1 MFWLLIPVLVA
12 VAGDEDVDFGGA
24 RSDDVAASAV
34 APSPDS
40 ALRPLDFKGGGA
52 PQQQRSG
59 ESAVQEPA
67 PVKKTTL
74 EIELENAHIDPAK
87 HPLVQLR
94 VDVARLLVFLD
105 DKESHGLSAARDVEE
120 QLAQARALLA
130 DAERIGMHRM
140 MVCVART
147 GGSTRM
153 KNVRMTAAGPV
164 RLSTAEVMAQT
175 SAIDPD
181 GCSRIDLVDQ
191 ALVDRLRR
199 AHDVKNTLMTVSFP
213 YARIAERW
221 ALETE
226 LKKLEKEL
234 ALEDLPVL
242 SVPGL
247 KDPYGR

>member
-1 MFWLLIPVLVA
+1 
-12 VAGDEDVDFGGA
+12 
-24 RSDDVAASAV
+24 
-34 APSPDS
+34 
-40 ALRPLDFKGGGA
+40 
-52 PQQQRSG
+52 
-59 ESAVQEPA
+59 
-67 PVKKTTL
+67 
-74 EIELENAHIDPAK
+74 
-87 HPLVQLR
+87 
-94 VDVARLLVFLD
+94 
-105 DKESHGLSAARDVEE
+105 
-120 QLAQARALLA
+120 
-130 DAERIGMHRM
+130 
-140 MVCVART
+140 
-147 GGSTRM
+147 M

-199 AHDVKNTLMTVSFP
+199 AHDVKNTLMTVPFP

-221 ALETE
+221 ALENE
-226 LKKLEKEL
+226 LKKIEKEL